1 MQHILFLTV
10 SLLWGVNFLLMK
22 IAVTAYTPIGVAAI
36 RVFSGALFLTLIVVY
51 RERQW
56 PFRRIHIPG
65 LAVIV
70 LMGYAWPFI
79 VQPYL
84 IQFCGSGMIGLMP
97 SLVPLITIS
106 ISIPMLGVRPTP
118 RQFTGVLAGL
128 GFISLLF
135 IDGLHRDIDLLH
147 LAAAITVP
155 LSYAVSN
162 TYVKRTFSKV
172 SPVMLT
178 FVCLAATTIIL
189 TPHAIVEPLQANY
202 DNASVILP
210 TISAVALG
218 VFGTGIALLCFTI
231 MLQKR
236 GPLFAGMVT
245 YVIPVIALLIGA
257 LDGEHVSA
265 LQIIALSG
273 ILAMVA
279 IVQWP
284 SQKSLQHT

>member
-1 MQHILFLTV
+1 MQHILFLAV

-70 LMGYAWPFI
+70 LMGYAWPFV

-97 SLVPLITIS
+97 SLVPLITIM

-118 RQFTGVLAGL
+118 RQLTGVLAGL

-135 IDGLHRDIDLLH
+135 IDGLHRDVDLLH

-162 TYVKRTFSKV
+162 TYVKRAFSKV

-178 FVCLAATTIIL
+178 FFCLAVTSIIL
-189 TPHAIVEPLQANY
+189 TPYAIVEPLQANY
-202 DNASVILP
+202 DNVSVILP

-245 YVIPVIALLIGA
+245 YVIPVIALLMGA

-265 LQIIALSG
+265 LQITALSG

-284 SQKSLQHT
+284 LQKALQHT